1 MESSDDA
8 PLPQR
13 WAHLRFSIVGPLLA
27 SPRSRGE
34 LRAALVDLATRIW
47 LHPVT
52 RRPTRFSFRT
62 IERWY
67 YRARREARDPV
78 GALRKKLRAD
88 SGLRRSV
95 PPTLRDAILA
105 QYREH
110 PSWSVQLHHDNLAV
124 VVGSDPLLGPL
135 PSCSTLRRFMKSQ
148 ALMRSRRRKGRA
160 MTVGEARAAL
170 ALEQREV
177 RSYEA
182 SHVGALW
189 HFDFH
194 HGSLPVLLPRG
205 EWRRPLCLA
214 VIDDRSRLAAHVQWY
229 LHEGARELAHGLS
242 QAFQKR
248 GLPRSVLSDNGSAM
262 TADEIT
268 QGLLRLSVLH
278 DTTLPYSPHQNAK
291 CEVWWAQLEGRGLAM
306 LEGVTDLSLS
316 MLNEATQAFTE
327 LEYNRK
333 LHSELGM
340 SPLQRFLEGPDV
352 SRPCPPSDALRLAFM
367 VEESRS
373 LRRSDCTIS
382 LEGCRFEIPARFRHL
397 SRVSV
402 RFARWDLSVVHLVD
416 AKTSVVLDRIYP
428 LDKQKNASGERRSL
442 GATGASSHGEPRP
455 PSGVAPLMKK
465 LLADYASTGLPPAY
479 IPLAGDDETSSTED
493 P

>member
-1 MESSDDA
+1 LDASDDA

-34 LRAALVDLATRIW
+34 LREALVQLAARTW
-47 LHPVT
+47 LHPAT
-52 RRPTRFSFRT
+52 RRPVRFSFRT

-67 YRARREARDPV
+67 YRARREQRDPV
-78 GALRKKLRAD
+78 GALRKRPRKD
-88 SGLRRSV
+88 SGTRRSI
-95 PPTLRDAILA
+95 PAALREAILA
-105 QYREH
+105 QHRHH

-124 VVGSDPLLGPL
+124 LVAADASLGPL

-148 ALMRSRRRKGRA
+148 ALLRTRRRKGPA
-160 MTVGEARAAL
+160 MTAGQQRAAL

-205 EWRRPLCLA
+205 EWVKPLCLA
-214 VIDDRSRLAAHVQWY
+214 VLDDRSRLACHVQWY
-229 LHEGARELAHGLS
+229 LQEGARELAHGLS

-262 TADEIT
+262 TSDEIT
-268 QGLLRLSVLH
+268 QGLLRLSVLQ

-291 CEVWWAQLEGRGLAM
+291 IEVWWAQLEGRGLAM
-306 LEGVTDLSLS
+306 LEGAKHLSLAQ
-316 MLNEATQAFTE
+316 LNEATQAFTE

-333 LHSELGM
+333 LHSELGTT
-340 SPLQRFLEGPDV
+340 PLRRFLDGPDV
-352 SRPCPPSDALRLAFM
+352 SRPCPSSDDLRLAFM

-373 LRRSDCTIS
+373 VRRSDCTIS
-382 LEGCRFEIPARFRHL
+382 LEGRRFEIPSRFRHL

-416 AKTSVVLDRIYP
+416 AMTSVALDRIYP
-428 LDKQKNASGERRSL
+428 LDKEKNASGQRRALSP
-442 GATGASSHGEPRP
+442 GDSPASEPRSP
-455 PSGVAPLMKK
+455 AGIAPLMKK
-465 LLADYASTGLPPAY
+465 LLADHAATGLPPAY
-479 IPLAGDDETSSTED
+479 IPLPDDDDPKET

>member
-1 MESSDDA
+1 MDASDDA

-34 LRAALVDLATRIW
+34 LRAALLDLAGRTW

-52 RRPTRFSFRT
+52 RQATCFSFRT

-67 YRARREARDPV
+67 YRARREACDPV
-78 GALRKKLRAD
+78 GALRKKPRAD
-88 SGLRRSV
+88 AGTRPSV
-95 PPTLRDAILA
+95 STALRDAVAA
-105 QYREH
+105 QHREH

-124 VVGSDPLLGPL
+124 AVVSDSSLGPL
-135 PSCSTLRRFMKSQ
+135 PSYATLRRFMKSQ
-148 ALMRSRRRKGRA
+148 ALVRARRRVGRPL
-160 MTVGEARAAL
+160 TSGEERAARAL
-170 ALEQREV
+170 QQREV

-182 SHVGALW
+182 SHVNALW

-194 HGSLPVLLPRG
+194 HGSLQVLTSRG
-205 EWRRPLCLA
+205 EWATPLCLA
-214 VIDDRSRLAAHVQWY
+214 IIDDRSRLVAHVQWY
-229 LHEGARELAHGLS
+229 LREGARELAHGLS

-262 TADEIT
+262 LSVETQ

-291 CEVWWAQLEGRGLAM
+291 CEIWWAQLEGRCLAM
-306 LEGVTDLSLS
+306 LEGVRDLSLPA
-316 MLNEATQAFTE
+316 LNEATQAWTE

-333 LHSELGM
+333 HHVELGTT
-340 SPLQRFLEGPDV
+340 PLQRFLEGPDV
-352 SRPCPPSDALRLAFM
+352 SRPCPGSDELRLAFM
-367 VEESRS
+367 VEQSRS

-382 LEGCRFEIPARFRHL
+382 LEGRRFEIPSRFRHL
-397 SRVSV
+397 TRVSV

-416 AKTSVVLDRIYP
+416 ARTSTVLDRLFP
-428 LDKQKNASGERRSL
+428 LDKQRNADGQRRAL
-442 GATGASSHGEPRP
+442 EPAAAATDHAPS

-465 LLADYASTGLPPAY
+465 LLAEYAATGLPPAY
-479 IPLAGDDETSSTED
+479 IPLQDDTSSSED